1 MGLPVVQPYVSQA
14 DFEIDLWSGELSN
27 AAASTTAWAT
37 ALTKAARRAERQF
50 RRGGARD
57 SLVGLPLPDP
67 VKQQNAFPPN
77 FIHSLDSCH
86 MMLTALHCLRAG
98 VMFASVHDCFWTHA
112 ASVDQLNR
120 VIIDVTGMS
129 GMINLHRREE
139 VVGTGS
145 VCVSTCV
152 SSFLYDVRFRFFLG
166 SICHGCFAITLTPP
180 TESVL
185 KKEREIKPREEPFI
199 SSLTFGSSLNLTMN
213 EEG

>member
-1 MGLPVVQPYVSQA
+1 LAKHITRFRGCRISWITPLGLPVVQPYVSQA

-50 RRGGARD
+50 RRDGARD

-120 VIIDVTGMS
+120 VIIYVTGMS
-129 GMINLHRREE
+129 GMINLRRREE
-139 VVGTGS
+139 VVGTG
-145 VCVSTCV
+145 
-152 SSFLYDVRFRFFLG
+152 
-166 SICHGCFAITLTPP
+166 
-180 TESVL
+180 
-185 KKEREIKPREEPFI
+185 IKPREEPFI
-199 SSLTFGSSLNLTMN
+199 SSLTLGSSLNLTMN
-213 EEG
+213 EER